1 MYCLKINKNLVRQ
14 VGDQATVMLSL
25 CLLAIN
31 DSVNGYLIRTRTYM
45 HYQRKAEELKIVSF
59 FLICVEPNRLA
70 QNRASVKHQSGR
82 ILSAH
87 RIIVMYVTKNYCK
100 FK

>member
-1 MYCLKINKNLVRQ
+1 
-14 VGDQATVMLSL
+14 MLSL

-45 HYQRKAEELKIVSF
+45 YYQRKAEELKIVSF

-70 QNRASVKHQSGR
+70 QNTASVKHQSGR
-82 ILSAH
+82 CLSAH
-87 RIIVMYVTKNYCK
+87 RLIVIVIVVYVTKK
-100 FK
+100 LL